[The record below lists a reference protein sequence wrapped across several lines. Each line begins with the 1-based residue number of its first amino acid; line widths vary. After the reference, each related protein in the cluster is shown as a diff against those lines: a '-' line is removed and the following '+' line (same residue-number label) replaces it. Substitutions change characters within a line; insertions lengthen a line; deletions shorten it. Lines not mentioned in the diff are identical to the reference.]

1 MNVYLTHQIWSY
13 HDSENEEDWR
23 KWEKKQ
29 REGETKKGRGRKHL
43 KINKI
48 EKEKKAEKSI
58 DLFSGLATT
67 CPTLVPLPG
76 I

>member
-29 REGETKKGRGRKHL
+29 REGETKKGRGRKQL

-48 EKEKKAEKSI
+48 EKEKKAEN
-58 DLFSGLATT
+58 
-67 CPTLVPLPG
+67 
-76 I
+76 